1 MIQFDEHIFQMG
13 WFNHQLEKMFLFWFD
28 FGTFLWN
35 VLSWYKHAF
44 VLYFNH
50 KNNRLFV
57 LVCDCVC
64 AKTFLKM
71 RCFGSSWSY
80 EQDYVLKDHV
90 VRRCL
95 WPSDWFYRNV
105 VYIYCI
111 EKPAEVDQF
120 WLLTPFIS
128 YMLSTTPISSHAMSE
143 FFQKNVPF
151 FFVARRW
158 FPKIHQSQWAESRVQ
173 QGKTQVPLGKVPPCT
188 AHGKEARMSR
198 FCPVVDGTFLSWR
211 VMTRIKTDATA
222 PSKIQKKTNR
232 TWLWHWRITIFNRRY
247 IFSHGCDS
255 IVMLVFGG
263 SSVIVYENHQGNC
276 SFEFGVSNPLES
288 LQHFSEDPWW
298 SQQTHPRFQEMK
310 GELQ

>member
-1 MIQFDEHIFQMG
+1 MTKWLI
-13 WFNHQLEKMFLFWFD
+13 
-28 FGTFLWN
+28 
-35 VLSWYKHAF
+35 LSE
-44 VLYFNH
+44 
-50 KNNRLFV
+50 
-57 LVCDCVC
+57 C
-64 AKTFLKM
+64 
-71 RCFGSSWSY
+71 GI
-80 EQDYVLKDHV
+80 
-90 VRRCL
+90 
-95 WPSDWFYRNV
+95 
-105 VYIYCI
+105 YIYCI

-143 FFQKNVPF
+143 FFQKSVPF

-247 IFSHGCDS
+247 IFSHGCVS